1 MRILSATIFH
11 IRNYSGE
18 IQKIL
23 INSFKIITPLHVNIN
38 NTFHENNGNYIFQ
51 NKKFQKALFRILFFN
66 IYFY

>member
-18 IQKIL
+18 IQKIF
-23 INSFKIITPLHVNIN
+23 INSLKIITPLHVNIN

-51 NKKFQKALFRILFFN
+51 NKKISEGILSHFIF
-66 IYFY
+66 